1 MAYNHAPHGYRSV
14 TAYFIVED
22 AAGFMDYVAKV
33 FDAET
38 LSKSEDAGGRIVHAE
53 MRIGDSIVE
62 VSGGNEQ
69 FPPRPGTVHV
79 FVGDTD
85 ACYER
90 ALAAGA
96 ESLYEPA
103 DMPYGER
110 SAGIADPYGNH
121 WYLAT
126 FLGGEGRGYGS

>member
-1 MAYNHAPHGYRSV
+1 MAYNHAPQGYRSV

-22 AAGFMDYVAKV
+22 AAGFMDYAVKV

-38 LSKSEDAGGRIVHAE
+38 LSRNEDAGGRIVHAE

-79 FVGDTD
+79 FVSDTD
-85 ACYER
+85 ACYKR

-96 ESLYEPA
+96 ESLYEPS

-126 FLGGEGRGYGS
+126 FLRGEGRGYGS